1 MLKIFNITNLQF
13 KWLQQFLNIDFL
25 KTGIIEVGITSPS
38 IYFIYQKLYILLPL
52 IVLLTCSPIKDYNLV
67 WKDSYFSGNVI
78 KNMLVSIHWL
88 GTCICAYFV
97 LVLPWFSILDT
108 SNTHLSLERLQ
119 TSGYVLSPHL
129 HWHLIYLPLKPKL
142 LQFTQFFFLTKFFL
156 LLSLVIQLIDGNMIH
171 GSKHRSKPL
180 SQNLLYRMWYTSS
193 RNKLTWLWLC
203 SVDAA
208 CSIITL
214 FVIWKKCIFI
224 FWNMSK
230 QLLDSKMRDKY

>member
-1 MLKIFNITNLQF
+1 MRSIFEIGILFHMLKIFNITNLQF

-67 WKDSYFSGNVI
+67 WKDSYFSGNVM

-88 GTCICAYFV
+88 GTCICAHFV
-97 LVLPWFSILDT
+97 LVPPWFSILDT

-142 LQFTQFFFLTKFFL
+142 LQFTQFFFLTNFFL
-156 LLSLVIQLIDGNMIH
+156 LLSPVI
-171 GSKHRSKPL
+171 
-180 SQNLLYRMWYTSS
+180 
-193 RNKLTWLWLC
+193 
-203 SVDAA
+203 
-208 CSIITL
+208 
-214 FVIWKKCIFI
+214 
-224 FWNMSK
+224 
-230 QLLDSKMRDKY
+230 